1 MNHPIAMQVSQTLTH
16 HLGGSMKTT
25 TSVRLLTLCCIVLVA
40 ASLLPPKLKSQNQR
54 KSGNLPA
61 KEVYTGTAVAV
72 GGQFG
77 GASRPFTLEITGY
90 ATNEEVQRDFEVL
103 RSQGQDDFMKTI
115 KDKKLGFF
123 AFDGQVG
130 RDLNFILETQT
141 ENGRKITILFER
153 WLQMFEV
160 RYGTRSQDYP
170 FAYIELFINDNGK
183 GEGSLIGLAK
193 VSFDKK
199 NPNNLDIE
207 NFGTYPAKLMG
218 VELRSQ

>member
-1 MNHPIAMQVSQTLTH
+1 
-16 HLGGSMKTT
+16 MKR
-25 TSVRLLTLCCIVLVA
+25 SSIRLLMLCSIVLVGV
-40 ASLLPPKLKSQNQR
+40 SLLPPKLKSQNQPKQGSR
-54 KSGNLPA
+54 PA

-90 ATNEEVQRDFEVL
+90 TPNETVQQNFQVL
-103 RSQGQDDFMKTI
+103 RTQGQDDFMKAI
-115 KDKKLGFF
+115 KTKKLGFF
-123 AFDGQVG
+123 AFEGQVG

-170 FAYIELFINDNGK
+170 FAYIELFINDSGK

-207 NFGTYPAKLMG
+207 NFGTYPARLVA

>member
-1 MNHPIAMQVSQTLTH
+1 MQAWGALLVFNQAAEQH
-16 HLGGSMKTT
+16 MKRGLH
-25 TSVRLLTLCCIVLVA
+25 RLC
-40 ASLLPPKLKSQNQR
+40 
-54 KSGNLPA
+54 
-61 KEVYTGTAVAV
+61 ETAI

-77 GASRPFTLEITGY
+77 GGSAAFYTRGHWLHAGGTGVQFEI
-90 ATNEEVQRDFEVL
+90 L
-103 RSQGQDDFMKTI
+103 RTQGQDDFMKAI
-115 KDKKLGFF
+115 GNKKLGFL

-193 VSFDKK
+193 VTFDKK

>member
-1 MNHPIAMQVSQTLTH
+1 
-16 HLGGSMKTT
+16 MKTKI
-25 TSVRLLTLCCIVLVA
+25 SVGRLLVVCCIVSVGVFMP
-40 ASLLPPKLKSQNQR
+40 SSNIQGQNKHKQ
-54 KSGNLPA
+54 GHLPA
-61 KEVYTGTAVAV
+61 KEVYTGNAVAI

-77 GASRPFTLEITGY
+77 GASRPFTLEVTGY
-90 ATNEEVQRDFEVL
+90 TPDEEVQQDFLIL
-103 RSQGQDDFMKTI
+103 RTQGQDDFMKAI
-115 KDKKLGFF
+115 GNKKLGFL

-130 RDLNFILETQT
+130 RDLNFVQETQT

-170 FAYIELFINDNGK
+170 LTYIELFINDNGK

-193 VSFDKK
+193 VTFDKK

-207 NFGTYPAKLMG
+207 NFGTYPARLMG
-218 VELRSQ
+218 VELRTR

>member
-1 MNHPIAMQVSQTLTH
+1 
-16 HLGGSMKTT
+16 MKTKT
-25 TSVRLLTLCCIVLVA
+25 AVMLLMICCIVLVE
-40 ASLLPPKLKSQNQR
+40 ASLSPSNFQSQNQQQP
-54 KSGNLPA
+54 GNLPA
-61 KEVYTGTAVAV
+61 KEVYSGTSVAV

-77 GASRPFTLEITGY
+77 GASRPFTLEVTSY
-90 ATNEEVQRDFEVL
+90 TPNEQVQQDFQVL
-103 RSQGQDDFMKTI
+103 RTQGQDDFMKTI
-115 KDKKLGFF
+115 KNRKLGFF
-123 AFDGQVG
+123 AFEGQVG

-170 FAYIELFINDNGK
+170 FSYIELFINDNGK

-199 NPNNLDIE
+199 NPDNLDIE

>member
-1 MNHPIAMQVSQTLTH
+1 
-16 HLGGSMKTT
+16 MKTK
-25 TSVRLLTLCCIVLVA
+25 TSVRLLMLGCIVLVGV
-40 ASLLPPKLKSQNQR
+40 SLLPPKLKSQNQHKQGGR
-54 KSGNLPA
+54 FHA

-77 GASRPFTLEITGY
+77 GASRPFTVEITGY
-90 ATNEEVQRDFEVL
+90 PPDEEVQQDFQVL
-103 RSQGQDDFMKTI
+103 RTQGQDDFMKAI
-115 KDKKLGFF
+115 KNKKLGFF

-160 RYGTRSQDYP
+160 RYGTRSQDYL

-193 VSFDKK
+193 VSFDNK

>member
-1 MNHPIAMQVSQTLTH
+1 MTRSSIRFLM
-16 HLGGSMKTT
+16 
-25 TSVRLLTLCCIVLVA
+25 LCSIVWVGV
-40 ASLLPPKLKSQNQR
+40 SLLPPELKSQNQHKQGSR
-54 KSGNLPA
+54 PA
-61 KEVYTGTAVAV
+61 KEVYTGAAVAV

-90 ATNEEVQRDFEVL
+90 TPDEEVQQDFQVL
-103 RSQGQDDFMKTI
+103 RTQGQDDFMKAI
-115 KDKKLGFF
+115 KNKKLGFF
-123 AFDGQVG
+123 AFEGQVG

-153 WLQMFEV
+153 WLQMFEL

-199 NPNNLDIE
+199 NANNLDIE

-218 VELRSQ
+218 VELHSQ

>member
-1 MNHPIAMQVSQTLTH
+1 
-16 HLGGSMKTT
+16 MKTRI
-25 TSVRLLTLCCIVLVA
+25 SMGMLLAVCGIVAVGMFMP
-40 ASLLPPKLKSQNQR
+40 SSSIQGENKDVQGHLPV
-54 KSGNLPA
+54 
-61 KEVYTGTAVAV
+61 KEVYTGNAVAI

-77 GASRPFTLEITGY
+77 GASRPFTLEVTGY
-90 ATNEEVQRDFEVL
+90 TPDEEVQQDFQIL
-103 RSQGQDDFMKTI
+103 RTQGQDDFMKAI
-115 KDKKLGFF
+115 RNKKLGFL

-170 FAYIELFINDNGK
+170 FTYVELFINDHGK

-193 VSFDKK
+193 VTFDKK

>member
-1 MNHPIAMQVSQTLTH
+1 
-16 HLGGSMKTT
+16 MKRSST
-25 TSVRLLTLCCIVLVA
+25 RLLTLCTIVLVGV
-40 ASLLPPKLKSQNQR
+40 SVLPPKLKSQNQHKQGSR
-54 KSGNLPA
+54 PA
-61 KEVYTGTAVAV
+61 KEVYTGTAVSV

-90 ATNEEVQRDFEVL
+90 TPDENVQQNFQVL
-103 RSQGQDDFMKTI
+103 RTQGQDDFMKAI
-115 KDKKLGFF
+115 KNAKLGFF
-123 AFDGQVG
+123 AFEGQVG

-160 RYGTRSQDYP
+160 RFGTRSQDYP
-170 FAYIELFINDNGK
+170 LAYIELFINDNGK

-218 VELRSQ
+218 VELHSQ

>member
-1 MNHPIAMQVSQTLTH
+1 M
-16 HLGGSMKTT
+16 
-25 TSVRLLTLCCIVLVA
+25 LCSIVLA
-40 ASLLPPKLKSQNQR
+40 GASLLPPKLKSQNQH
-54 KSGNLPA
+54 KQGNRPA
-61 KEVYTGTAVAV
+61 KEDYTGTAVAV

-77 GASRPFTLEITGY
+77 GASRPFTLEIIGY
-90 ATNEEVQRDFEVL
+90 TPDENVQQDFQVL
-103 RSQGQDDFMKTI
+103 RTQGQDDFMKAI
-115 KDKKLGFF
+115 KNKKLGFF
-123 AFDGQVG
+123 AFEGQVG

-153 WLQMFEV
+153 WLQMFEL

-218 VELRSQ
+218 VELHSQ